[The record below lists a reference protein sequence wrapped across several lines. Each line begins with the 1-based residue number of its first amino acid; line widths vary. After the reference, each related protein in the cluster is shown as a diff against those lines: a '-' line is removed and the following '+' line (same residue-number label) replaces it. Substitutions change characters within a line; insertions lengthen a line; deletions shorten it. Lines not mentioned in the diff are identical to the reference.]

1 MSNALRMFI
10 RESLISEAVGQ
21 KTWIRNAD
29 KFGSRP
35 AAPPQSN
42 FLTDMY
48 NKYFPTSTV
57 RSAWSALTK

>member
-42 FLTDMY
+42 FLTDI
-48 NKYFPTSTV
+48 T
-57 RSAWSALTK
+57 WI